1 LFPEGSRPSQTAT
14 NTYYIAV
21 INTADDV
28 ESAIDILYNDAG
40 GYVGGTKY
48 IGETTPYNMDSQL
61 ADYDLR
67 FTTKVCD

>member
-1 LFPEGSRPSQTAT
+1 
-14 NTYYIAV
+14 V
-21 INTADDV
+21 
-28 ESAIDILYNDAG
+28 IDILYNDAG